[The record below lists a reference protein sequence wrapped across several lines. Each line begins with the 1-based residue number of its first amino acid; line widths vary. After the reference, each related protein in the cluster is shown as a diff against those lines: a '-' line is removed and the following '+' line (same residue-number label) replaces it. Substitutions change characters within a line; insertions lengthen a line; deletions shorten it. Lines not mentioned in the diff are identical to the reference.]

1 MRLLCFNTPGAYF
14 LLTIIRR
21 HTFVEL
27 DLHNYIDDGESLD
40 FGVNCSFKT
49 GQPFYKSMRL
59 LLGLYCCSLLFLLPF
74 LFSSLPPS
82 TPVLFFSVLAL
93 LLLLTTFAYSFEYTD
108 QISIHLFRAYLLCI
122 YPISLLFSLLV
133 V

>member
-108 QISIHLFRAYLLCI
+108 QISKHLFRAYLLCI

>member
-14 LLTIIRR
+14 LSTIIRR

-93 LLLLTTFAYSFEYTD
+93 LLLLTIFAYSFEYTD
-108 QISIHLFRAYLLCI
+108 QISKHLFRAYLLCI